1 MTTSPWTATRPDVR
15 LGAVRRDDQL
25 YVVIEADE
33 SWEGRI
39 IFDRPRHSEQMHL
52 PIDYPRI
59 NQFPQW
65 WTVSC
70 GKHYEIAVDGSSLTP
85 ISGDA
90 LRKGLPLKIEGGKA
104 VHLHVSEV
112 IAQE

>member
-1 MTTSPWTATRPDVR
+1 M
-15 LGAVRRDDQL
+15 RDDQL
-25 YVVIEADE
+25 YIVIESDE

-70 GKHYEIAVDGSSLTP
+70 DKHYEIAVDGSSLTP
-85 ISGDA
+85 MSAEA
-90 LRKGLPLKIEGGKA
+90 LRKGLPVKIEGGKP
-104 VHLHVSEV
+104 VRLLVREV
-112 IAQE
+112 NEQD